1 MKSTSID
8 KGKVFLVG
16 AGPGDPKLLT
26 LRAVEALRQSDVVVV
41 DALVNPA
48 ILLHARADAKI
59 IDGGKR
65 AGRNTVT
72 QEQLHQILIEH
83 AWSGQTVTRLKC
95 GDPFVFG
102 RGGEEA
108 EALTQAGVAWEVVPG
123 ISAGI
128 AAAAY
133 AGIPV
138 LHRNH
143 ASSVTFLT
151 GHDALADNPGGL
163 DADTLVIFMCGA
175 TVVDIAA
182 ELIAGGRS
190 PFTPVA
196 LIHHG
201 TCEQQDVHVGT
212 LYELSSLSAIE
223 VPTPVIA
230 VVGQVV
236 RLARKLQWYRAPPR
250 SLMSLQRNGASG
262 AATRTS
268 A

>member
-1 MKSTSID
+1 ME

-26 LRAVEALRQSDVVVV
+26 LRAVEALHQSDVVVV

-65 AGRNTVT
+65 AGRSSVT
-72 QEQLHQILIEH
+72 QERIHRLLIEH
-83 AWSGQTVTRLKC
+83 AWRGQTVTRLKC

-108 EALTQAGVAWEVVPG
+108 EALTQAGISWEVVPG
-123 ISAGI
+123 ISAGV

-133 AGIPV
+133 AGIPI

-151 GHDALADNPGGL
+151 GHDALSRHAGGL

-175 TVVDIAA
+175 TIVEIAG
-182 ELIAGGRS
+182 ELIERGRS

-196 LIHHG
+196 LIQQG
-201 TCEQQDVHVGT
+201 TCEQQEVHVGT
-212 LYELSSLSAIE
+212 LHELSSLGAIE
-223 VPTPVIA
+223 VATPVIA

-236 RLARKLQWYRAPPR
+236 RLARKLQWFGAPLR
-250 SLMSLQRNGASG
+250 SLKGTTNGAVR
-262 AATRTS
+262 RTS